1 MAGQRQFTVHCFR
14 IIMSPSILTI
24 GYGSRSTHD
33 FFAMLER
40 EQVKFLVDVRSN
52 PVSRFNPDFSA
63 KALSEKLHAVGIR
76 YVSMGDTLGGRP
88 QDPSCYEN
96 GHVMYDRVQEKSFFQ
111 TGIQRLLSASAQG
124 IRVCLLCSEI
134 RPEDCH
140 RSKLIGVSLEDH
152 GINVVHVGPHGEHLT
167 QAQVMAR
174 LNTTQAEMFEN
185 GLYSRKS
192 YRSAKK
198 AVAR

>member
-1 MAGQRQFTVHCFR
+1 
-14 IIMSPSILTI
+14 MSVSILTI
-24 GYGSRSTHD
+24 GYCNRSTKD

-63 KALSEKLHAVGIR
+63 KALSENLYALGIR

-96 GHVMYDRVQEKSFFQ
+96 GHVIYDRVQEKSFFKG
-111 TGIQRLLSASAQG
+111 GIQRLLSASAQG
-124 IRVCLLCSEI
+124 IRVCLFCSEI

-140 RSKLIGVSLEDH
+140 RSKMIGVSLAKH
-152 GINVVHVGPHGEHLT
+152 GINVVHLGSQGEHLP
-167 QAQVMAR
+167 QAEVMAR
-174 LNTTQAEMFEN
+174 LKTTQAEMFEN
-185 GLYSRKS
+185 GLCSRKS